1 STSSKTNAN
10 TLKSHKASAHR
21 SFRRALS
28 GLCLLMGTLAMGLSF
43 TSLAQDAID
52 PSTRPEGVILTLEGA
67 VTPTMADYIEREIT
81 AASDAGKDL
90 VVLEIDTPGGLVDS
104 MKTIIKS
111 ILASDT
117 PVATFVSPQGARSA
131 SAGVYIMYAAHVSAM
146 APATN
151 TGSATPVTLG
161 GSPGDGDENPFDEEP
176 TETDAPA
183 TDETDAAAPD
193 TDVEDTSD
201 ALETAREAADEVR
214 PRARENNESRPLSND
229 DALRA
234 KMINDS
240 VAYIRSLAEL
250 RGRNADWAEDAVRNA
265 ANVPASEA
273 LTLNVIDLIADDLD
287 DLLEK
292 IDGKTVS
299 VKGKDQTIRTENIV
313 LTRIEPTF
321 AEKVLG
327 FFANPN
333 VAAILMSLGTT
344 GLIIEM
350 WNPGSILPGSVGLI
364 SLLLGLYS
372 FQVLPF
378 SWLGVALIIV
388 GVLFMVLEAFT
399 PTLGILGF
407 IGLLCFGAG
416 LYLLF
421 PDEFRVSSGIII
433 TSMALTGSLLALLLF
448 VIAGTR
454 GGGPMLG
461 GEAIRRR
468 EGVVDS
474 WDGLEGHVIVEG
486 ERWRARS
493 NQPLTAGDRIK
504 VTEVDG
510 LVLVVRKLKNES
522 GGLLPGARPAEA

>member
-1 STSSKTNAN
+1 MTSI
-10 TLKSHKASAHR
+10 
-21 SFRRALS
+21 
-28 GLCLLMGTLAMGLSF
+28 
-43 TSLAQDAID
+43 AQDSGGD
-52 PSTRPEGVILTLEGA
+52 RDRPEGIILTLNGA
-67 VTPTMADYIEREIT
+67 VTPTMADYIDREIS
-81 AASDAGKDL
+81 AASDTGQDL

-131 SAGVYIMYAAHVSAM
+131 SAGVYIMYAAHISAM

-161 GSPGDGDENPFDEEP
+161 GNPGDGQDNPFEDDATEPETDEDTGNEP
-176 TETDAPA
+176 TDGR
-183 TDETDAAAPD
+183 D
-193 TDVEDTSD
+193 
-201 ALETAREAADEVR
+201 AADEPGEALDAARDAADTLR
-214 PRARENNESRPLSND
+214 PSADDRREAPPLSND
-229 DALRA
+229 NAMRA
-234 KMINDS
+234 KIINDS

-250 RGRNADWAEDAVRNA
+250 RGRNADWAEDAVREA

-273 LTLNVIDLIADDLD
+273 LALNVIDLIADDLD
-287 DLLEK
+287 DLLTK
-292 IDGKTVS
+292 IDGTTVTVKSGEKTV
-299 VKGKDQTIRTENIV
+299 KTEGIV

-350 WNPGSILPGSVGLI
+350 WNPGSILPGSVGVI

-388 GVLFMVLEAFT
+388 GVLFMVLEAYT
-399 PTLGILGF
+399 PTFGVLGL

-421 PDEFRVSSGIII
+421 PDEFRVSSSVIIS
-433 TSMALTGSLLALLLF
+433 TMAIAGSLLAFLLF
-448 VIAGTR
+448 VVVGTR

-468 EGVVDS
+468 EGFVES
-474 WDGLEGHVIVEG
+474 WDNLEGHVIVEG

-493 NQPLTAGDRIK
+493 AQPLAPGDRIK

-510 LVLVVRKLKNES
+510 LVLVVRKLKSETG
-522 GGLLPGARPAEA
+522 GGLLPRSRPAEA

>member
-1 STSSKTNAN
+1 
-10 TLKSHKASAHR
+10 
-21 SFRRALS
+21 
-28 GLCLLMGTLAMGLSF
+28 MGLSF

-161 GSPGDGDENPFDEEP
+161 GSPSDGDENPFDEEP

-183 TDETDAAAPD
+183 TDETDVAAPD

-201 ALETAREAADEVR
+201 ALETIRDAADEVR
-214 PRARENNESRPLSND
+214 PRARDNSESRPLSND

-234 KMINDS
+234 KLINDS

-287 DLLEK
+287 DLLAQ

-299 VKGKDQTIRTENIV
+299 VKSKDQTIRTENIV

-321 AEKVLG
+321 AENVLG
-327 FFANPN
+327 FFA
-333 VAAILMSLGTT
+333 
-344 GLIIEM
+344 
-350 WNPGSILPGSVGLI
+350 
-364 SLLLGLYS
+364 
-372 FQVLPF
+372 
-378 SWLGVALIIV
+378 
-388 GVLFMVLEAFT
+388 
-399 PTLGILGF
+399 
-407 IGLLCFGAG
+407 
-416 LYLLF
+416 
-421 PDEFRVSSGIII
+421 
-433 TSMALTGSLLALLLF
+433 
-448 VIAGTR
+448 
-454 GGGPMLG
+454 
-461 GEAIRRR
+461 
-468 EGVVDS
+468 
-474 WDGLEGHVIVEG
+474 
-486 ERWRARS
+486 
-493 NQPLTAGDRIK
+493 
-504 VTEVDG
+504 
-510 LVLVVRKLKNES
+510 
-522 GGLLPGARPAEA
+522 